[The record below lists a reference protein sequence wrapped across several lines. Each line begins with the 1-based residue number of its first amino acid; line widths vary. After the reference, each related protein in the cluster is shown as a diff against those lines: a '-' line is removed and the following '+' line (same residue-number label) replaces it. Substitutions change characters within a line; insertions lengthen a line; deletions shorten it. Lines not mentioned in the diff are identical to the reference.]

1 MLFLCERKSYHCQG
15 NILDKRRKIV
25 YDVRD
30 VKKNAL
36 TKEAGMD
43 ALEMTLLYDY
53 YGELLTER
61 QRMCFDLY
69 HNQDLSLSEIAQE
82 LQVSRQGV
90 YDNLNRAEA
99 VLRNMEEKTGCVRR
113 ALQNRKAVG
122 IISGAASQLMDNS
135 DEQVKTLALS
145 ILDAARLLEE

>member
-1 MLFLCERKSYHCQG
+1 
-15 NILDKRRKIV
+15 
-25 YDVRD
+25 
-30 VKKNAL
+30 
-36 TKEAGMD
+36 MD

-53 YGELLTER
+53 YGELLTDR

-99 VLRNMEEKTGCVRR
+99 LLRNMEEKTGCVRR
-113 ALQNRKAVG
+113 ALRNRKVMG
-122 IISGAASQLMDNS
+122 MISGAAGQLLESS
-135 DEQVKTLALS
+135 DEQVKMLAQS